1 MSIRREYQLRA
12 NQSPRGKGTL
22 TLGVIPLTFVG
33 AEFNDLIASNAG
45 RFINAAGLAG
55 CEASVG
61 FTAYYEERFCRMQ
74 PEQSVEVEVSSVEN
88 INASCFKY
96 HAIEEVDVMDRS
108 IGNTDEYRDL
118 ALNVDLGV
126 QLNRSLRS
134 SECRPRKHGKAQVN
148 GRSV

>member
-1 MSIRREYQLRA
+1 APLVDGGDGQRLEPKVICQECQPLVGVTVKITDATES
-12 NQSPRGKGTL
+12 
-22 TLGVIPLTFVG
+22 LGVIPLTFVG

-88 INASCFKY
+88 IN
-96 HAIEEVDVMDRS
+96 
-108 IGNTDEYRDL
+108 
-118 ALNVDLGV
+118 
-126 QLNRSLRS
+126 
-134 SECRPRKHGKAQVN
+134 
-148 GRSV
+148 